1 MATTTKLVQV
11 LPFTSKHRLEALSD
25 GIYAIALTLLVLE
38 LKVPQVP
45 HGASEEVLIQ
55 ALLDLLPKG
64 LSWLLSFW
72 VMVIFWLAQLRLYRL
87 SAAIDWSMAWTELMQ
102 LALISLLP
110 FSTAL
115 MGEYG
120 GFRTAAAIYSAHLL
134 AIALLSW
141 QRTAHLLRYP
151 SLHVPELTP
160 RVARSLRIRVW
171 TLTGCASA
179 AFLLA
184 FVAPGLNAFAMLPTA
199 LLPRLAPLTED
210 APVVVPP
217 GRSD

>member
-1 MATTTKLVQV
+1 MTKTQGQAKV

-38 LKVPQVP
+38 LKVPQIP
-45 HGASEEVLIQ
+45 HGASELVLAQ

-64 LSWLLSFW
+64 LTWLLSFW
-72 VMVIFWLAQLRLYRL
+72 VMVVFWLAQLRLYRL
-87 SAAIDWSMAWTELMQ
+87 SAAVDWSMAWTELMQ
-102 LALISLLP
+102 LAFISLLP

-115 MGEYG
+115 VGEYG
-120 GFRTAAAIYSAHLL
+120 QYRIAAAIYSGHLL

-151 SLHVPELTP
+151 ALQVPELSD

-171 TLTGCASA
+171 TLSGCACA
-179 AFLLA
+179 AFALA
-184 FVAPGLNAFAMLPTA
+184 FVAPGLNTLAMLPTA
-199 LLPRLAPLTED
+199 LLPRIAPLTED
-210 APVVVPP
+210 SPVTRT